1 MKGWGKLRIFRQNI
15 SCGESNNHKGA
26 EAGHSLM
33 WVKE

>member
-15 SCGESNNHKGA
+15 SCGENNHKGA
-26 EAGHSLM
+26 EAGYSLM